1 MSTRSIT
8 PPVASPPAATPAPSQ
23 KMKWMFTA
31 IAIAVG
37 LLIVMLPTPQGLSRI
52 AQLVLGITAF
62 TAVLWASQVINS
74 GIASVL
80 MMGLMIIAGVK
91 PPLALS
97 GFGSPPFWVLL
108 TVLFYGFAMKKTG
121 LAERVSYY
129 ILSLFPS
136 SYGGILT
143 AFFVIGFTL
152 ALGIPSMTVRTA
164 IMTPIAWA
172 LVQSLGLPKRSRGSA
187 LIILTTVEMAV
198 VPGVAF
204 LYGSLSGPVVAQSFA
219 AKNLPLTWLGY
230 AQVLTLP
237 TLVLCGLILVINQ
250 MVLRPEAPLVASPS
264 FARDRLRALGPFKR
278 PELITGIVVVVSIVF
293 WATDRYH
300 HMPSFLM
307 GMLAMAVFAFAG
319 ILKDNEIATGVSW
332 PLLLFIGGIFG
343 LANVIQ
349 EYKVTDWLAGFFVPV
364 VQQLTSSIVLLTI
377 VISLAMY
384 VLRFLDPSSFI
395 AISVL
400 FLSVVDVTNKAGIPP
415 LVLMAPIIVASV
427 PFWMTYQNFWIAM
440 GEGLTGSEA
449 FSSGQRVRLAHT
461 YAVAVLITMA
471 VAAGYWKLIGII

>member
-1 MSTRSIT
+1 
-8 PPVASPPAATPAPSQ
+8 
-23 KMKWMFTA
+23 
-31 IAIAVG
+31 
-37 LLIVMLPTPQGLSRI
+37 
-52 AQLVLGITAF
+52 
-62 TAVLWASQVINS
+62 
-74 GIASVL
+74 
-80 MMGLMIIAGVK
+80 MGLMIIAGVK

-129 ILSLFPS
+129 ILSLFPGT
-136 SYGGILT
+136 YGGILT

-204 LYGSLSGPVVAQSFA
+204 LYGFLSGPVVAA
-219 AKNLPLTWLGY
+219 AFQTKNLPLSWLGY

-250 MVLRPEAPLVASPS
+250 IVLRPEAPLNASPG
-264 FARDRLRALGPFKR
+264 FARDRLRALGSFQR
-278 PELITGIVVVVSIVF
+278 PELITAIVVVISIVF

-307 GMLAMAVFAFAG
+307 GMLAMAVFAFSG

-349 EYKVTDWLAGFFVPV
+349 EYKVTDWLAGFFIPV
-364 VQQLTSSIVLLTI
+364 VQQLTSSVLLLTI
-377 VISLAMY
+377 VMALAMY

-400 FLSVVDVTNKAGIPP
+400 FLSVVDVTSKAGIPP
-415 LVLMAPIIVASV
+415 IVLMTPIIIASV
-427 PFWMTYQNFWIAM
+427 PFWMTYQNFWLAM
-440 GEGLTGSEA
+440 GDGLTGNEA
-449 FSSGQRVRLAHT
+449 FTAGQRLRLANT
-461 YAVAVLITMA
+461 YAVAVLISLAFAT
-471 VAAGYWKLIGII
+471 GYWKLIGVI